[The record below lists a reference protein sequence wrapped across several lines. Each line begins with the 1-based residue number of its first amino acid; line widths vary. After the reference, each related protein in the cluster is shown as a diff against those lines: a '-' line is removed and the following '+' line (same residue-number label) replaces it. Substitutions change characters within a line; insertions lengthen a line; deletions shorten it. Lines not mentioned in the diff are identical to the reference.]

1 MARITT
7 VVATDTT
14 PGGAFLP
21 PPTDDRA
28 RRIVMPSPDL
38 LYATCSLSLGHS
50 PAHITFDGHYDRY
63 WSIALYAANSD
74 NFFVIGD
81 RQTGHGP
88 VDLWVTHSNLKSSV
102 DTARNALTVESP
114 SERVFL
120 LMRLL
125 VNESPEALADAER
138 ARRSLR
144 CSH

>member
-7 VVATDTT
+7 VAATDTI
-14 PGGAFLP
+14 PGGVFLP
-21 PPTDDRA
+21 PPTDHHA

-38 LYATCSLSLGHS
+38 LYATCSLSLARG
-50 PAHITFDGHYDRY
+50 PAHITFDGHYGRY

-81 RQTGHGP
+81 RQTGNGP
-88 VDLWVTHSNLKSSV
+88 VDLWVTRTNLERSAS
-102 DTARNALTVESP
+102 TARNALTVESP

-125 VNESPEALADAER
+125 VNDSPEALADAER